1 MDVNVSKLTK
11 DLGKIVGKDHVH
23 TDKPTS
29 VVYAKDPMPWDLE
42 EKNIPYAVVR
52 PLNSQEVSKIL
63 KYANEKLIPVHIHG
77 SGTSLVGLARPKT
90 KGIVLDTARM
100 KKITVYPERGYFEA
114 EPGLHVAQVRKELAK
129 YNSMLPV
136 FPGSELVATI
146 GGTVAVNTSAHAV
159 DAALGKPGDF
169 VLGFEVV
176 LPTGEIIQTGTESTR
191 RPAGIDPTKFFIG
204 SEGLLGVLTLVRMRL
219 IPLPYF
225 EHIVAY
231 YNTTED
237 ILDTVME
244 MYKQGI
250 HPPLFFEYLDE
261 RASKIGFEAV
271 GLKEPMGAVAM
282 MRVHSWSKIGSEDK
296 AQKFLEFLK
305 TGNPIEARVVKD
317 IEEWNS
323 IWSSRAEAGNYMY
336 RLGTTFGSEIS
347 PRVDKLKDAF
357 QEAKS
362 IVVNLESYKN
372 TEFISFGHIGA
383 PTIHAYAFIPT
394 KDITN
399 EVKKALTLEMR
410 EKTEDLNIKYGGC
423 GGEWGLTAQRV
434 SFLKKKYEK
443 EVYEV
448 LVKMKKALDPNDIL
462 NRGNLQGWI

>member
-1 MDVNVSKLTK
+1 
-11 DLGKIVGKDHVH
+11 VGKDYVR

-29 VVYAKDPMPWDLE
+29 VVYAKDVMPWDLE

-100 KKITVYPERGYFEA
+100 KRIAVYPERGYFEA
-114 EPGLHVAQVRKELAK
+114 EPGLHVAHVRKELSK
-129 YNSMLPV
+129 YNAMLPV

-146 GGTVAVNTSAHAV
+146 GGAVAVNTSAHGV

-191 RPAGIDPTKFFIG
+191 RPAGIDPTKIFIG

-219 IPLPYF
+219 VPLPYF

-237 ILDTVME
+237 ILDTVMA
-244 MYKQGI
+244 MYKKGI

-261 RASKIGFEAV
+261 RAAKIGFEAV
-271 GLKEPMGAVAM
+271 GLEEPIGAVAM
-282 MRVHSWSKIGSEDK
+282 MRVHSWSKAGSEEK

-305 TGNPIEARVVKD
+305 EGNPIEATIIKD
-317 IEEWNS
+317 TNEWNS

-362 IVVNLESYKN
+362 IVANLDSYKN
-372 TEFISFGHIGA
+372 AEFISFGHIGA

-394 KDITN
+394 KDISN
-399 EVKKALTLEMR
+399 DIKKAITLEMR

-434 SFLKKKYEK
+434 SFLKKKYE
-443 EVYEV
+443 ETLYET
-448 LVKMKKALDPNDIL
+448 LVKVKKAVDPNDIL

>member
-1 MDVNVSKLTK
+1 MDVNVPKLTK
-11 DLGKIVGKDHVH
+11 DLGKIVGKDHVR

-29 VVYAKDPMPWDLE
+29 VVYAKDVMPWDLE

-129 YNSMLPV
+129 YNAMLPV

-204 SEGLLGVLTLVRMRL
+204 SEGLLGLLTLVRMRL

-271 GLKEPMGAVAM
+271 GLDEPIGAVAM
-282 MRVHSWSKIGSEDK
+282 MRVHSWSKVGSEDK

>member
-1 MDVNVSKLTK
+1 MDVNVPKLTK
-11 DLGKIVGKDHVH
+11 DLGKIVGKDHVR

-29 VVYAKDPMPWDLE
+29 VVYAKDVMPWDLE

-52 PLNSQEVSKIL
+52 PLNSKEISKIL

-100 KKITVYPERGYFEA
+100 KKITVYPERGYFEV

-129 YNSMLPV
+129 YNAMLPV

-176 LPTGEIIQTGTESTR
+176 LPKGEIIQTGTESTR

-244 MYKQGI
+244 MYKKGI

-271 GLKEPMGAVAM
+271 GLKEPIGAVAM
-282 MRVHSWSKIGSEDK
+282 MRVHSWSKAGSDEK
-296 AQKFLEFLK
+296 AQNFLKFLK

-323 IWSSRAEAGNYMY
+323 IWSSRAEAGNYLY

-372 TEFISFGHIGA
+372 TEFISIGHIGA

-394 KDITN
+394 KDISN
-399 EVKKALTLEMR
+399 DIKKAITLEVR

-434 SFLKKKYEK
+434 SFLKKKYEP
-443 EVYEV
+443 ELYEL
-448 LVKMKKALDPNDIL
+448 LVKIKKALDPNDIL

>member
-11 DLGKIVGKDHVH
+11 DLGKIVGKDYVRA
-23 TDKPTS
+23 DKPTS
-29 VVYAKDPMPWDLE
+29 VVYAKDVMPWDLE

-52 PLNSQEVSKIL
+52 PSNSQEVSKIL

-114 EPGLHVAQVRKELAK
+114 EPGLHVVQVRKELAK
-129 YNSMLPV
+129 YNAMLPV
-136 FPGSELVATI
+136 FPGSELVATL

-231 YNTTED
+231 YNKTED

-244 MYKQGI
+244 MYKKGI

-271 GLKEPMGAVAM
+271 GLNEPIGAVAM
-282 MRVHSWSKIGSEDK
+282 MRVHSWSKVGSEEK
-296 AQKFLEFLK
+296 AQNFLKFLQV
-305 TGNPIEARVVKD
+305 GNPIGAKIVKD
-317 IEEWNS
+317 IDEWNQ

-336 RLGTTFGSEIS
+336 RLGMTFGSEIS

-362 IVVNLESYKN
+362 IVLNLESYKN
-372 TEFISFGHIGA
+372 PEFISFGHIGA

-434 SFLKKKYEK
+434 SFLKKKYE
-443 EVYEV
+443 EPLYET
-448 LVKMKKALDPNDIL
+448 LVKVKKVLDPNDIL

>member
-29 VVYAKDPMPWDLE
+29 VVYAKDVMPWDLE

-52 PLNSQEVSKIL
+52 PSNSQEVSKIL

-129 YNSMLPV
+129 YNAMLPV
-136 FPGSELVATI
+136 FPGSELVATL

-176 LPTGEIIQTGTESTR
+176 LPTGEVIQTGTESTR

-231 YNTTED
+231 YNKTED

-244 MYKQGI
+244 MYKKGI
-250 HPPLFFEYLDE
+250 HPPLFYEFLDE

-271 GLKEPMGAVAM
+271 GLKEPIGAVAM
-282 MRVHSWSKIGSEDK
+282 MRVHSWSKVGSEDK

-305 TGNPIEARVVKD
+305 VGNPIEAKIVKD
-317 IEEWNS
+317 TEEWNMV
-323 IWSSRAEAGNYMY
+323 WSSRAEAGNYMY
-336 RLGTTFGSEIS
+336 RLGMTFGSEIS

-362 IVVNLESYKN
+362 IVANLESYKN
-372 TEFISFGHIGA
+372 PEFISFGHIGA

>member
-52 PLNSQEVSKIL
+52 PSNSQEVSKIL

-114 EPGLHVAQVRKELAK
+114 EPGLHVVQVRKELAK
-129 YNSMLPV
+129 YNAMLPV
-136 FPGSELVATI
+136 FPGSELVATL

-237 ILDTVME
+237 ILDTVMA
-244 MYKQGI
+244 MYKKGI

-271 GLKEPMGAVAM
+271 GLKEPIGAVAM
-282 MRVHSWSKIGSEDK
+282 MRVHSWSKVGSEDK

-305 TGNPIEARVVKD
+305 TGNPIEARIVKD

-336 RLGTTFGSEIS
+336 RLGMTFGSEIS

-362 IVVNLESYKN
+362 IVLNLESYKN
-372 TEFISFGHIGA
+372 PEFISFGHIGA

-394 KDITN
+394 KDISN
-399 EVKKALTLEMR
+399 EVKKAITLEMR

-434 SFLKKKYEK
+434 SFLKKKYE
-443 EVYEV
+443 EPLYET
-448 LVKMKKALDPNDIL
+448 LVKVKKVLDPNDIL

>member
-52 PLNSQEVSKIL
+52 PSNSQEVSKLL

-114 EPGLHVAQVRKELAK
+114 EPGLHVVQVRKELAR
-129 YNSMLPV
+129 YNAMLPV
-136 FPGSELVATI
+136 FPGSELVATL

-237 ILDTVME
+237 ILDTVMA
-244 MYKQGI
+244 MYKKGI

-271 GLKEPMGAVAM
+271 GLKEPIGAVAM
-282 MRVHSWSKIGSEDK
+282 MRVHSWSKVGSEDK

-305 TGNPIEARVVKD
+305 TGNPIEARIVKD
-317 IEEWNS
+317 TEEWNS

-336 RLGTTFGSEIS
+336 RLGMTFGSEIS

-362 IVVNLESYKN
+362 IVLNLESYKN
-372 TEFISFGHIGA
+372 PEFISFGHIGA

-394 KDITN
+394 KDISN
-399 EVKKALTLEMR
+399 EVKKAITLEMR

>member
-11 DLGKIVGKDHVH
+11 DLSKIVGKDHVR

-29 VVYAKDPMPWDLE
+29 VVYAKDVMPWDLE

-52 PLNSQEVSKIL
+52 PSNSQEISKIL

-129 YNSMLPV
+129 YNAMLPV

-169 VLGFEVV
+169 VLGFELV

-244 MYKQGI
+244 MYKKGI

-271 GLKEPMGAVAM
+271 GLKEPIGAVAM
-282 MRVHSWSKIGSEDK
+282 MRVHSWSKAGSEDK

-305 TGNPIEARVVKD
+305 TGNPIEARIVKD

-336 RLGTTFGSEIS
+336 RLGMTFGSEIS

-362 IVVNLESYKN
+362 IVVNLKSYKN
-372 TEFISFGHIGA
+372 PEFISFGHIGA

>member
-52 PLNSQEVSKIL
+52 PSNSQEVSKLL

-114 EPGLHVAQVRKELAK
+114 EPGLHVVQVRKELAQH
-129 YNSMLPV
+129 NAMLPV

-146 GGTVAVNTSAHAV
+146 GGTIAVNTSAHAV

-176 LPTGEIIQTGTESTR
+176 LPTGEVIQTGTESTR

-237 ILDTVME
+237 ILDTVMA

-250 HPPLFFEYLDE
+250 NPPLFFEYLDE
-261 RASKIGFEAV
+261 RAAKVGFEAV
-271 GLKEPMGAVAM
+271 GLKEPIGAVAM
-282 MRVHSWSKIGSEDK
+282 MRVHSWSKAASEEK

-305 TGNPIEARVVKD
+305 GGNPIEAKIIKD
-317 IEEWNS
+317 TEEWNKV
-323 IWSSRAEAGNYMY
+323 WSSRAEAGNYMY
-336 RLGTTFGSEIS
+336 RLGMTFGSEIS

-357 QEAKS
+357 FEAKS
-362 IVVNLESYKN
+362 IVLSLESYKN
-372 TEFISFGHIGA
+372 PEFISFGHIGA

-394 KDITN
+394 KDISN
-399 EVKKALTLEMR
+399 EVKKAITLEMR

-434 SFLKKKYEK
+434 SFLKKKYEEPLYK
-443 EVYEV
+443 T
-448 LVKMKKALDPNDIL
+448 LVKVKKVLDPNDIL

>member
-11 DLGKIVGKDHVH
+11 DLSKIVGKDHVH

-29 VVYAKDPMPWDLE
+29 VVYAKDVMPWDLE

-100 KKITVYPERGYFEA
+100 KKIAVYPERGYFEA
-114 EPGLHVAQVRKELAK
+114 EPGLHVAQVRKELAQ
-129 YNSMLPV
+129 YNAMLPV

-146 GGTVAVNTSAHAV
+146 GGAVAVNTSAHAV

-176 LPTGEIIQTGTESTR
+176 LPTGEVIQTGTESTR

-237 ILDTVME
+237 ILDAVMA
-244 MYKQGI
+244 MYKKGI

-261 RASKIGFEAV
+261 RAAKIGFEAV
-271 GLKEPMGAVAM
+271 GLKEPIGAVAM
-282 MRVHSWSKIGSEDK
+282 MRIHSWSKVGSDEK

-305 TGNPIEARVVKD
+305 EGNPIEATIIKD
-317 IEEWNS
+317 TNEWNS

-357 QEAKS
+357 QEARS
-362 IVVNLESYKN
+362 LILNLDNYKGN
-372 TEFISFGHIGA
+372 EFISFGHIGA
-383 PTIHAYAFIPT
+383 PTIHAYAFMPT

-399 EVKKALTLEMR
+399 DIKKAITLEMR

-434 SFLKKKYEK
+434 SFLKKKYE
-443 EVYEV
+443 ETLYET
-448 LVKMKKALDPNDIL
+448 LVKMKKAVDPNDIL